1 MSFMMK
7 VVKQF
12 FGVPMHLFAALL
24 VLTLV
29 GSTEVYANNA
39 ELARLAAQDQ
49 ADRDE
54 KNGQWDDDA
63 RRRRVLEILATGAV
77 ETAQDKLN
85 AALILQ
91 HTPGLICEGKLKSL
105 SPENYL
111 LAHHLAKAAF
121 AGGLENAKYMVAATI
136 DRYLSFTEGRQL
148 YGTSQL
154 VDPDS
159 GETYLPEIDRSISDE
174 ERASLGVPPLN
185 TILKETPERKPL
197 GG

>member
-1 MSFMMK
+1 MR
-7 VVKQF
+7 
-12 FGVPMHLFAALL
+12 LFAALFVLLL
-24 VLTLV
+24 VV
-29 GSTEVYANNA
+29 STEAHADNP

-49 ADRDE
+49 SDRAE
-54 KNGQWDDDA
+54 KNGRWNDDA
-63 RRRRVLEILATGAV
+63 RRWRVLELLAAGAV
-77 ETAQDKLN
+77 ATPRDKLN

-91 HTPGLICEGKLKSL
+91 HTPSAICEGKLKSL

-121 AGGLENAKYMVAATI
+121 AEGLEKAKYMVAVTI
-136 DRYLSFTEGRQL
+136 DRYLSFTDGRQL
-148 YGTSQL
+148 YGTNQL

-174 ERASLGVPPLN
+174 ERAKLGVPPLN
-185 TILKETPERKPL
+185 TILKQAPERKPL